1 MFSVNLDNPNAETIA
16 LVVIAAVICLVA
28 SSATGS
34 FGWRS
39 KLKRDIDLYE
49 RLESIAEDSFDRD
62 ALYDLRSKIFTDLAM
77 KMYFQKETKPRLILS
92 TFGDPLF
99 DALLLWIAAH
109 CVLWALGDYTFLGSM
124 VILIA
129 LMVIASIVEIAL
141 RNKAREDTL
150 REREHNPPEE
160 RIGHQGE
167 REVNAGE

>member
-77 KMYFQKETKPRLILS
+77 KMYFQK
-92 TFGDPLF
+92 

-129 LMVIASIVEIAL
+129 LMVIASIVKIAL